1 MWDFSVF
8 KSLSIMAR
16 TMPFIL
22 FRMAVYFGITLA
34 TIMATGAG
42 AGIGYGIG
50 NITDDPTS
58 YSVWG
63 GLAGFGLISALVYW
77 VREYI
82 LYMVKAGHIA
92 VMVKMIDG
100 EAIPSGQGQIGYAHS
115 VVKDRFGEA
124 NVLFVLDQLI
134 KGAIGAIT
142 GLISGITSFIPI
154 PGLSQIVGIIN
165 GIIRVSLTY
174 VDEII
179 LAYNVRIDSDN
190 PWETSRHGVV
200 LYAQNAGRMV
210 KNAVWVSIFMWITAV
225 IVFLVALAPAGAIL
239 LAFPGDLGGYGF
251 ILAIVFAWAFNA
263 AFMEPFAIACLMQAY
278 FKAIEG
284 QRPDPAW
291 DAKLATASDKFR
303 DLVDR
308 GRQAFGGRD
317 SQGQMLGRSGSF

>member
-1 MWDFSVF
+1 MWDFSVGT
-8 KSLSIMAR
+8 SLSIMSR

-34 TIMATGAG
+34 YIMATGAG

-50 NITDDPTS
+50 NITDDPAS

-63 GLAGFGLISALVYW
+63 GLAGFGLMSAFVYW

-100 EAIPSGQGQIGYAHS
+100 ESLPSGQGQIGYAQA

-134 KGAIGAIT
+134 KGAIAAIT

-154 PGLSQIVGIIN
+154 PGLSQLAGIVN
-165 GIIRVSLTY
+165 GIIRMSLTY
-174 VDEII
+174 VDELI
-179 LAYNVRIDSDN
+179 LAYNIRIDSDN

-210 KNAVWVSIFMWITAV
+210 KNAIWVSIFMWVTALV
-225 IVFLVALAPAGAIL
+225 IFLIALAPAGAIL
-239 LAFPGDLGGYGF
+239 VMLPGDLAGYAF

-284 QRPDPAW
+284 QRPDPSW
-291 DAKLATASDKFR
+291 DAKLAGASDKFR
-303 DLVDR
+303 ELAAKAR
-308 GRQAFGGRD
+308 EAFGGRPVRPH
-317 SQGQMLGRSGSF
+317 GTF